1 MEHAPL
7 KLKPREERRLRG
19 GHLWVFSNEV
29 DTATTPLTDLEPGQP
44 VVIQASN
51 GKPLGAGYANPHSL
65 ICARLVSRDA
75 DKGLDRSLL
84 VHRLKVAL
92 SARQAMFERPYYR
105 LVHGEGDFLPGL
117 VVDRYDDVCVVQM
130 GTAGMERAREAILE
144 ALEKVIRPRVVIL
157 RNDAAVRE
165 QEGLERY
172 TETAVGSAPET
183 LTVEEGGMTFR
194 VPGVGGQKTGWFF
207 DHRENRDRFAA
218 WSHGRRVL
226 DVYSYVGGFGLRAAA
241 AGAEEV
247 VAIERSEEALDHLQD
262 NAEVAG
268 LEDRVA
274 PLHGEALEVLK
285 ALREDGERFDAVVL
299 DPPAFIK
306 RKRDIKSGLEGYRHL
321 NQLALQLLSK
331 DGLLLSASCSH
342 HLGMDQLQD
351 TVRGRARHLDR
362 DAAVLARG
370 HQGPDHPIHP
380 AIPETEYLKAVFA
393 RILPTQ

>member
-1 MEHAPL
+1 
-7 KLKPREERRLRG
+7 
-19 GHLWVFSNEV
+19 
-29 DTATTPLTDLEPGQP
+29 
-44 VVIQASN
+44 
-51 GKPLGAGYANPHSL
+51 
-65 ICARLVSRDA
+65 
-75 DKGLDRSLL
+75 
-84 VHRLKVAL
+84 
-92 SARQAMFERPYYR
+92 
-105 LVHGEGDFLPGL
+105 
-117 VVDRYDDVCVVQM
+117 
-130 GTAGMERAREAILE
+130 
-144 ALEKVIRPRVVIL
+144 
-157 RNDAAVRE
+157 
-165 QEGLERY
+165 
-172 TETAVGSAPET
+172 
-183 LTVEEGGMTFR
+183 
-194 VPGVGGQKTGWFF
+194 
-207 DHRENRDRFAA
+207 
-218 WSHGRRVL
+218 
-226 DVYSYVGGFGLRAAA
+226 
-241 AGAEEV
+241 
-247 VAIERSEEALDHLQD
+247 HLQD

-321 NQLALQLLSK
+321 NQLAMQLLSR

-351 TVRGRARHLDR
+351 VVRGRARHLDR